1 MDPIKDAHL
10 LYIAKEGLKA
20 PLPEPWKPCQ
30 NKEGEI
36 FYYNLE
42 TKDQTWEHPCDNYYK
57 SLYNREKNKKNP
69 GKLPLGFTDSSND
82 KKLKPLVPPIKQLPS
97 PMFGQSTKADF
108 TKKDPEINNNKPS
121 GLIDKSKDPL
131 ILIEKNKKLEAY
143 REKKEKEFEGIKET
157 LDEEYDKKLKEAQ
170 HKHQIIMKDI
180 QEQYNEKFAEEEEK
194 ILNEIQALENSMKFS
209 TKSLD
214 NLEVTIRKELEESN
228 KKKLD
233 LELKRLEDDYK
244 RFEQEMENSNEIYL
258 SQEKEKIKKL
268 YEQKTE
274 ELDQEISN
282 NEKSQRNDSI
292 NDFDE
297 EAFISEHR
305 KTLKEEFDNKLAVE
319 KEAFIKKIEL
329 ETQEEINKEM
339 ELHNKKMEELEKM
352 TMDIEA
358 VQRKM
363 GEEEAEYRKILEDD
377 FERKVRSLKEEN
389 ERKLELEKLLIL
401 EKLKDVEQEKRLE
414 IKQEINKSL
423 TFEKDLFESEK
434 KKLEEDFQ
442 ENKIR
447 MEEKDKDDE
456 KDKNE
461 DKINKIHEDLLAL
474 KRSLIGSKM
483 GKEEIEEDLS
493 DVGTLDQLNKEIEGL
508 LKKKN
513 EVMEMARER
522 KGKIGGEEKRNIVDK
537 LKRINERLELMMKL
551 EKMMQAQ
558 ILE

>member
-1 MDPIKDAHL
+1 
-10 LYIAKEGLKA
+10 
-20 PLPEPWKPCQ
+20 
-30 NKEGEI
+30 
-36 FYYNLE
+36 
-42 TKDQTWEHPCDNYYK
+42 
-57 SLYNREKNKKNP
+57 
-69 GKLPLGFTDSSND
+69 
-82 KKLKPLVPPIKQLPS
+82 
-97 PMFGQSTKADF
+97 
-108 TKKDPEINNNKPS
+108 
-121 GLIDKSKDPL
+121 
-131 ILIEKNKKLEAY
+131 
-143 REKKEKEFEGIKET
+143 
-157 LDEEYDKKLKEAQ
+157 
-170 HKHQIIMKDI
+170 
-180 QEQYNEKFAEEEEK
+180 
-194 ILNEIQALENSMKFS
+194 
-209 TKSLD
+209 
-214 NLEVTIRKELEESN
+214 
-228 KKKLD
+228 
-233 LELKRLEDDYK
+233 
-244 RFEQEMENSNEIYL
+244 
-258 SQEKEKIKKL
+258 
-268 YEQKTE
+268 
-274 ELDQEISN
+274 
-282 NEKSQRNDSI
+282 
-292 NDFDE
+292 
-297 EAFISEHR
+297 
-305 KTLKEEFDNKLAVE
+305 
-319 KEAFIKKIEL
+319 
-329 ETQEEINKEM
+329 M